1 MVVLLLL
8 LLLLCAKGLP
18 FHHVFSMAAV
28 TLFSCGTGDGGSGA
42 EEEDEV
48 DLLFLEGGVVG
59 ARLGLRLLLLLLLSQ
74 VAFPAKRRFRI
85 RSDREVLFVVVVLLA
100 VVEAVVVAVRAGEG
114 GGEAVADK
122 SK

>member
-8 LLLLCAKGLP
+8 FLCAKGLP

-28 TLFSCGTGDGGSGA
+28 TLFSCGTGDAGA
-42 EEEDEV
+42 DDELI
-48 DLLFLEGGVVG
+48 LLLLEGGVVG
-59 ARLGLRLLLLLLLSQ
+59 VRTGLWSLPLLSQ
-74 VAFPAKRRFRI
+74 VAFPAKSRFRI
-85 RSDREVLFVVVVLLA
+85 RSDREVLVVVVVLLFA
-100 VVEAVVVAVRAGEG
+100 IVEVDVAVVVVRAGEG